1 MVSTQCPK
9 CGKVLNDADT
19 QSEGQ
24 AIDKHQKAVLNCE
37 KSPVTVSGSTQGT
50 TSLADAIR
58 KARGQ

>member
-24 AIDKHQKAVLNCE
+24 AIDKHQKAQPDCH
-37 KSPVTVSGSTQGT
+37 KAPATSGTASGS
-50 TSLADAIR
+50 LAEAIR